1 MNRLPDHPI
10 GCKGVTLPDYIKQ
23 NHHIIGLAQNAYR
36 TSVYSDSLCFY
47 RALVVLW
54 GTPQKPTGPFE
65 VKVSAIFEELVGGNP
80 KHFEGAHLTDLPTLE
95 QKLQLN
101 INVFELMKDK
111 DKKVLRKIVQHSHR
125 RYPDTMNLNVFENH
139 FSLITDLDHYCQSFR
154 CRQCGKHW
162 KKFKSLKRHEQ
173 TCDQVTKKKFVGG
186 SYHSKPSVF
195 GLMEDEGIVVNEED
209 QYYPYCITYDYE
221 CYFDTEDLP
230 PSSKSYIGMPNMYPL
245 VSVFVV
251 LCLDFWNLNV
261 L

>member
-1 MNRLPDHPI
+1 M
-10 GCKGVTLPDYIKQ
+10 
-23 NHHIIGLAQNAYR
+23 
-36 TSVYSDSLCFY
+36 
-47 RALVVLW
+47 
-54 GTPQKPTGPFE
+54 
-65 VKVSAIFEELVGGNP
+65 GGNP

-186 SYHSKPSVF
+186 SYHSKPTVF

-230 PSSKSYIGMPNMYPL
+230 PSSKKLYWNAKYVPL
-245 VSVFVV
+245 SVSICSIVPRFLEPQCFVTEGHA
-251 LCLDFWNLNV
+251 
-261 L
+261 